1 MLKFLN
7 PFLICAALGGA
18 PAYADAETI
27 DSTASHTT
35 GDKQFQPGAVWTD
48 TDGNVINAHGG
59 GVLYRNKV
67 YYWYG
72 EIRGEKESKGVNVY
86 SSKDLHEWKY
96 EGLALATS
104 QDSTSDIVQGC
115 IIERPKVIYNAK
127 TRKYVMWFHL
137 ELKGKGYEAAR
148 AAVAVSDKPTGPFV
162 FQKSFRPNGNMSR
175 DMGLFV
181 DDDQKAYHIYSS
193 RENYDLRICELT
205 ADYLSPTP
213 KDSLLFSNHREAP
226 ALFRRGDQYYLIT
239 SGCTGWAPNK
249 ASIHVARSLFG
260 PWTNTGD
267 PMRGLKSELTFGGQ
281 STYVLPVAGRKDA
294 FIFMADI
301 WKPSDLKDSRY
312 IWLPIRFEVGQ
323 PLIEWRDQ
331 WDLSQMGN

>member
-1 MLKFLN
+1 MLRFLH

-18 PAYADAETI
+18 PACAGSTAA
-27 DSTASHTT
+27 DSTENPQAKDARKFH
-35 GDKQFQPGAVWTD
+35 PGAVWKD

-59 GVLYRNKV
+59 GVLYRNKT

-86 SSKDLHEWKY
+86 SSKDLHEWKH

-104 QDSTSDIVQGC
+104 QDTASDIVQGC
-115 IIERPKVIYNAK
+115 IIERPKVIYNEK

-148 AAVAVSDKPTGPFV
+148 AAVAVSDKPTGPFT

-181 DDDQKAYHIYSS
+181 DNDQKAYHIYSS
-193 RENYDLRICELT
+193 RKNYDLRIAELT
-205 ADYLSPTP
+205 ADYLSPTT

-226 ALFRRGDQYYLIT
+226 ALFRRGNEYFLIT

-249 ASIHVARSLFG
+249 ASLHVAKSLFG
-260 PWTNTGD
+260 PWKNAGD
-267 PMRGLKSELTFGGQ
+267 PMRGPKSELTFGGQ
-281 STYVLPVAGRKDA
+281 STYVLPVAGKKDA
-294 FIFMADI
+294 FIFMADV

-312 IWLPIRFEVGQ
+312 VWLPIRFDTGQ
-323 PLIEWRDQ
+323 PVIEWQDE
-331 WDLSQMGN
+331 WAF